1 MSLLSFFR
9 KKRLASK
16 GLSCGKT
23 RRSAGEGDL
32 ADLLEKS
39 PWIRAGIILA
49 AAGLLCLLTL
59 GAESAAPL
67 KDLLYALLILAV
79 VIVHPL
85 VARGGALSCNS
96 RLALFLTSIFV
107 QLGISS
113 LLLGEVGEGR
123 LDNRFLCLLAPYA
136 LAPLTISVLLG
147 PQNGFWAALVAG
159 LWWTILR
166 GQSDAAPLLF
176 ALTGGM
182 TAVLTTLR
190 VRRRSRLLR
199 AGLYSG
205 LSVCL
210 LGIVTGQIN
219 PASWDPYALQDWRAL
234 LLGGMIPLA
243 VGVMTAVLVS
253 GSLPLLERLFRV
265 TTDISWLEMADL
277 NHPLLKR
284 LSLEAP
290 GTYHHSLALANL
302 AESCAEKTGANASLC
317 RVGAY
322 FHDIGKLAKPE
333 YFAENVSPGDSPHDT
348 LTPSMSA
355 LVILS
360 HVKEGVDLGLR
371 HQLNGRVVDMIRQ
384 HHGTTLVEYFYRRA
398 RQQEQ
403 DARAGG
409 TLLKIRDEDI
419 PRVSEENFRYPGP
432 KPQTLEAVILGLA
445 DAAESASRSLDRP
458 TQQRLDDL
466 VHDLLQDRLDDGQY
480 DEAPVTVAQLHTIAE
495 TLVSS
500 LSSMHHIRVAYRRS
514 QSDQGGGSESLTKG

>member
-1 MSLLSFFR
+1 
-9 KKRLASK
+9 
-16 GLSCGKT
+16 
-23 RRSAGEGDL
+23 
-32 ADLLEKS
+32 
-39 PWIRAGIILA
+39 
-49 AAGLLCLLTL
+49 
-59 GAESAAPL
+59 
-67 KDLLYALLILAV
+67 
-79 VIVHPL
+79 
-85 VARGGALSCNS
+85 
-96 RLALFLTSIFV
+96 
-107 QLGISS
+107 
-113 LLLGEVGEGR
+113 
-123 LDNRFLCLLAPYA
+123 
-136 LAPLTISVLLG
+136 
-147 PQNGFWAALVAG
+147 
-159 LWWTILR
+159 
-166 GQSDAAPLLF
+166 
-176 ALTGGM
+176 M

-205 LSVCL
+205 LAVCL
-210 LGIVTGQIN
+210 LGVITGQIT
-219 PASWDPYALQDWRAL
+219 PDSWDPLSLQDWRSL
-234 LLGGMIPLA
+234 LLGGMIPVA

-333 YFAENVSPGDSPHDT
+333 YFAENAPPGESPHDT

-371 HQLNGRVVDMIRQ
+371 HQLNGRIVDMIRQ

-409 TLLKIRDEDI
+409 TLLRIREEDI

-466 VHDLLQDRLDDGQY
+466 VHDLLQDRLEDGQY
-480 DEAPVTVAQLHTIAE
+480 DEAPVTLAQLHTIAE

-500 LSSMHHIRVAYRRS
+500 LSSMHHIRVAYRRNPP
-514 QSDQGGGSESLTKG
+514 DHGAKETAKG